1 MSILKKERETL
12 MLTQEEAANSIG
24 ISLSLLQKMEQ
35 GIRSGNDA
43 TKIKVASF
51 YGKTVGYLFFND
63 EITKRDNQKQK
74 EVV

>member
-1 MSILKKERETL
+1 MSILKKERESL

-35 GIRSGNDA
+35 GIRSGNDV
-43 TKIKVASF
+43 TKVKVAAF

-63 EITKRDNQKQK
+63 EITERDNKPK